1 MFEREVENIKQKILS
16 RASGK
21 EKISFTEIMSWDIPQ
36 SVKDY
41 FNIYAER
48 ILSEEVLNSLYSK
61 RFDQDNPDFI
71 SARKKLVGT
80 LKNALLL
87 TYSEFE
93 NAADKASRFALNF
106 VLRPEWTLVKIIF
119 KNEDMKTTEQ
129 IIDSLSNLNEYTYYK
144 RLITKIL
151 EKHTSNEIKIDLF
164 KRMLRKIDE
173 EVLKNVSIK
182 DLLSIVEPVFNFFKF
197 ANDLNSVP
205 AEALIIYYNDK
216 GIENIVKEIE
226 LERDLHGRTKFTMS
240 DLEIILKRVL
250 KPSTVEQEFTTL
262 TETSTT
268 EGKTELVEAKLEEK
282 GEIEPVEL
290 ESAPKLEVKLPDL
303 NTLIDEK
310 SKEKFIKKIFKR
322 NEEKFFEAI
331 DKLNSINS
339 WKEASAFIDSIFI
352 EYEIDPYS
360 DEAIEFTDFVYRR
373 YFPGMR

>member
-1 MFEREVENIKQKILS
+1 MFEKEVENIKQKILS

-21 EKISFTEIMSWDIPQ
+21 EKISLTEIMSWDIPQ

-197 ANDLNSVP
+197 ANDLTSVP

-250 KPSTVEQEFTTL
+250 KPSTVEQEFTIL

-282 GEIEPVEL
+282 GEIEPVEP

-303 NTLIDEK
+303 NTLVDEK